1 MAALSPYPVFIPIR
15 DRVEPLLLLIEWLEL
30 AQSTEI
36 WLIDNASTYPP
47 MLELLASTPH
57 HVVRTGMNLG
67 HRSPWLTGTVQRVS
81 RGRPF
86 VVSDPDIVPDASCP
100 LDAVDHFATIL
111 ERHPDLHKVGFGL
124 RIDDLP
130 DHYPLA
136 SHVRSWEAQFW
147 EKEIEPGLFSA
158 PIDTTFALYR
168 PLQGRHDVERAART
182 GFPYVAAHIPWYSDP
197 HNLSEDEIY
206 YRKCA
211 DPTIS
216 NWNRDVIPRWKQRRV
231 RDHSA

>member
-1 MAALSPYPVFIPIR
+1 MATMSPYPVFIPIR
-15 DRVEPLLLLIEWLEL
+15 DRLEPLLLLIEWLERAGL
-30 AQSTEI
+30 GEI
-36 WLIDNASTYPP
+36 WLIDNDSSYPP
-47 MLELLASTPH
+47 MQDFLAATPH
-57 HVVRTGMNLG
+57 QVVRTGMNLG

-86 VVSDPDIVPDASCP
+86 VVSDPDIVPAESCP
-100 LDAVDHFATIL
+100 LDAVDRFAAIL
-111 ERHPDLHKVGFGL
+111 ERHPQLHKAGFGL

-136 SHVRSWEAQFW
+136 ADVRAWEAQFW
-147 EKEIEPGLFSA
+147 QVELEPGVYRA

-168 PLQGRHDVERAART
+168 PLDGRHDVERAART
-182 GFPYVAAHIPWYSDP
+182 GGPYVAAHIPWYSDP
-197 HNLSEDEIY
+197 NDLSEDEVY
-206 YRKCA
+206 YRTHA

-231 RDHSA
+231 KH